1 MSYEE
6 KNQINITPAG
16 EQLVIRKG
24 EAPKIFVYDGFCH
37 TADSTDSLISLVR
50 AKGNQENV
58 VIAYNESGIKA
69 IMDDSVQERS
79 QDRVNYAFKFSQQ
92 YEEWKTILT
101 RGEVM
106 DQKEFIKFLQRREPG
121 EVENFEHLIAC
132 LQQFKYVTNIAADFS
147 RADDQNYTFMIKIGE
162 AEGSIKLPQ
171 LITANIE
178 VYNESGF
185 VQPMELELEV
195 HKPKSEGEKP
205 LFALTCPKLQ
215 RYLKAA
221 VNFEIEHL
229 KGELKDYLIVA
240 GNI

>member
-1 MSYEE
+1 MSYND
-6 KNQINITPAG
+6 NQQFHISATGDSLTLRQGI
-16 EQLVIRKG
+16 
-24 EAPKIFVYDGFCH
+24 APEIFVYDGFRH
-37 TADSTDSLISLVR
+37 TADSTDSLIALVKEKG
-50 AKGNQENV
+50 AKPNV
-58 VIAYNESGIKA
+58 VIAYNEKGVKA
-69 IMDDSVQERS
+69 ILDDTVKERQ
-79 QDRVNYAFKFSQQ
+79 QDRIAYEYKFSQQ
-92 YEEWKTILT
+92 YQEWERILT
-101 RGEVM
+101 KGIAL

-121 EVENFEHLIAC
+121 EIENIEALIVG

-178 VYNESGF
+178 VYNESKF
-185 VQPMELELEV
+185 IQPMELELEV
-195 HKPKSEGEKP
+195 FKPKSEGEKP
-205 LFALTCPKLQ
+205 MFALTCPKLQ

-229 KGELKDYLIVA
+229 KSELEDYLIVA